1 MCNNSDSESKCISE
15 ILEVILLLQQNAD
28 CGDACLD
35 TCDRAFLGCG
45 ATCISCNTRPVSLYT
60 CCSINNPLSFPI
72 SKAFDETVTS
82 SIFRIE
88 KLDGNCATFRVL
100 TLNEDNT
107 LSATNSFFTI
117 NLNCVCSL
125 RCLNDTYIDCI

>member
-1 MCNNSDSESKCISE
+1 MCNNNDNKCVIE

-45 ATCISCNTRPVSLYT
+45 TTCISCNTRPVMLYS
-60 CCSINNPLSFPI
+60 CSSGSTPLSFPI
-72 SKAFDETVTS
+72 SKSYDETTTS
-82 SIFRIE
+82 NVFRIE

-100 TLNEDNT
+100 TVNDDNT
-107 LSATNSFFTI
+107 FSATNSFFTI
-117 NLNCVCSL
+117 NLNCLCVL
-125 RCLNDTYIDCI
+125 RCLNDTYVECI

>member
-1 MCNNSDSESKCISE
+1 MCNNNARGIAD
-15 ILEVILLLQQNAD
+15 ILEVILVLQQNAD

-45 ATCISCNTRPVSLYT
+45 TTCISCNTRPITIYT
-60 CCSINNPLSFPI
+60 CCSINSPLSFPI
-72 SKAFDETVTS
+72 SKAFDEATTS

-88 KLDGNCATFRVL
+88 KLDENAATFRVL
-100 TLNEDNT
+100 VLNEDGT

-117 NLNCVCSL
+117 NLSCICSI
-125 RCLNDTYIDCI
+125 RCLNDTFVECI

>member
-1 MCNNSDSESKCISE
+1 MCNNNNGSNKCISE

-28 CGDACLD
+28 CGDSCLD

-45 ATCISCNTRPVSLYT
+45 TTCISCNTRPVMLYT

-72 SKAFDETVTS
+72 SKAFDE
-82 SIFRIE
+82 
-88 KLDGNCATFRVL
+88 DG
-100 TLNEDNT
+100 T

-117 NLNCVCSL
+117 NLNCLCSL
-125 RCLNDTYIDCI
+125 RCLNDTYIECI